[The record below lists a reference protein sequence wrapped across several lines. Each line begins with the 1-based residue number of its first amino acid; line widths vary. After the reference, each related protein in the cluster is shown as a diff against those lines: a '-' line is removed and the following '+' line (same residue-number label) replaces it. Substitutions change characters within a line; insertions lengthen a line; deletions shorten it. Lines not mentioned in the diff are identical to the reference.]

1 MAISKYTGPARGA
14 ITFLL
19 DQKGDALWDVV
30 PHKEKRSLSQNAYY
44 WVLVNKLAAAAGLS
58 DTEVHRQML
67 RDYGVA
73 EVYSVR
79 EDVPFQ
85 RYFKYCEEVGTG
97 QVNGSRFKHVKVYLG
112 SSQMDS
118 KEFTR
123 LIDGIRHECETVGIQ
138 VMTPEE
144 IARLRFIEPERTED
158 D

>member
-1 MAISKYTGPARGA
+1 MIGKPQELVQWLFAQDRDKLFEVR
-14 ITFLL
+14 
-19 DQKGDALWDVV
+19 
-30 PHKEKRSLSQNAYY
+30 EKRKRRSLTQNAYY